1 MVKIYKILFLA
12 VVLTFATQI
21 VNAQNGTKES
31 AIAKFPVVA
40 GVDSRTYTLED
51 ISYSEWCTRR
61 TVRFATSTILS
72 TSDVNASHFSF
83 GTRPGEG
90 VESVSYVGFINN
102 QHIYQLTSV
111 PRTNPANGFSH
122 STNGD
127 FINDS
132 DYFNLPSSGSVD
144 AAPAVSIIDA
154 NTVQIPT
161 YPQFEIVEYRWF
173 RNGVFYTSTT
183 NPLFDITE
191 PGSYTV
197 QLVMASGCVSLPSGS
212 ITFVTDVA
220 GRIVKDCQVYPS
232 PATTTVNVDG
242 IDFRD
247 GDYIIIASLDGKKVF
262 TRSMKLGET
271 NVTLNVEGLHNGV
284 YFLSVYR
291 GNIPYAYKR
300 FLKN

>member
-1 MVKIYKILFLA
+1 MVKIYKVLFLA
-12 VVLTFATQI
+12 VVLTFAGTI
-21 VNAQNGTKES
+21 ANAQNGTKES
-31 AIAKFPVVA
+31 AIAKFPVVN
-40 GVDSRTYTLED
+40 GVDSRTYSLED
-51 ISYSEWCTRR
+51 VSFTEWCTRR
-61 TVRFATSTILS
+61 TIRFSTSTILS
-72 TSDVNASHFSF
+72 TSDVNANHFSF

-90 VESVSYVGFINN
+90 VESVTYVGLINN

-111 PRTNPANGFSH
+111 PRTTPVNGFSH
-122 STNGD
+122 SISGD
-127 FINDS
+127 FINNS
-132 DYFNLPSSGSVD
+132 DYFNLPSSGNID
-144 AAPAVSIIDA
+144 AAPSVSIIDA

-161 YPQFEIVEYRWF
+161 YPQFEITEYRWF
-173 RNGVFYTSTT
+173 RDGVLYHSTT
-183 NPLFDITE
+183 NPMFDITE

-197 QLVMASGCVSLPSGS
+197 QLVLASGCVSMPSGS

-232 PATTTVNVDG
+232 PATTTLNVAG

-300 FLKN
+300 FLMN